1 MEVVFDQLFDD
12 NNGSNGSAPFNANHF
27 SFGISTPTTS
37 SKYLNTN
44 GAVPA
49 SEGLG
54 VSLTD
59 RNGVVDIGLLEAD
72 LSAGTTATLD
82 PFTSSTVG
90 VGQVFTITVDE
101 SGNYDWS
108 LNGET
113 GSGTT
118 SLDLTRAFQFVTRT
132 QGSTGNR
139 IQSVSITPVGECV
152 LGDVNQDGAVNFLDV
167 SPFIGLL
174 SSGAFQFEAD
184 CNSSG
189 TVDFLD
195 ISPFIRILSG
205 A

>member
-37 SKYLNTN
+37 SNYLNTN

-113 GSGTT
+113 GSVTT

-132 QGSTGNR
+132 QVRQETEFKASQSLQLGSVYQEMLTR
-139 IQSVSITPVGECV
+139 I
-152 LGDVNQDGAVNFLDV
+152 AVNFLDV

-174 SSGAFQFEAD
+174 SSGAFQCEAD

-195 ISPFIRILSG
+195 ISPFIGILSG